1 MAEGY
6 VLNELLSFL
15 CEFIGNNFEY
25 GPCFWDEEHTSN
37 IIDGQKPQYNGVQV
51 EISK

>member
-6 VLNELLSFL
+6 VLNEAFFFL
-15 CEFIGNNFEY
+15 CEFLGKNFEY
-25 GPCFWDEEHTSN
+25 GPHFWDEERASYN
-37 IIDGQKPQYNGVQV
+37 IDGGKTQSNVVQV